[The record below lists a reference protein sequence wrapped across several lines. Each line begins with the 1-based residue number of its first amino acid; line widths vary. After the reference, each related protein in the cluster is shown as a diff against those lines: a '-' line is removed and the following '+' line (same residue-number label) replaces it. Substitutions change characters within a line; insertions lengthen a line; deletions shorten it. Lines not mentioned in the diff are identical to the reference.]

1 MGLPSGQ
8 INGVSTIK
16 VSARGVTTVREALD
30 EVDALVEALK
40 SRADEVLHLVGRELE
55 RSDGDRGDDR
65 DDDDDSGALSGAAKG
80 AATLLATRAATAA
93 AGSAARQVRSAAEDA
108 TRTAGKRAKKK
119 AKAARKAGS
128 RKASRKAA
136 KKARKTAKRLKGQAV
151 QTASDLVEGAKGVA
165 ERAPDTLHLPAAK
178 PRRSRSRKPVVVL
191 GMLGAAAVVAVLV
204 WRQQQRTRELRAVDN
219 TAPDEFGAMVER
231 AELAGTR
238 PPVT

>member
-1 MGLPSGQ
+1 MT
-8 INGVSTIK
+8 TIK
-16 VSARGVTTVREALD
+16 VSARGVTTVREAFD

-40 SRADEVLHLVGRELE
+40 NRADEVLHLVGRELE
-55 RSDGDRGDDR
+55 RPADDADGDR
-65 DDDDDSGALSGAAKG
+65 DDDESGALSGAAKG
-80 AATLLATRAATAA
+80 AATLLATKAATSA
-93 AGSAARQVRSAAEDA
+93 AGSAARQVRTAAEDA
-108 TRTAGKRAKKK
+108 TRKAAKRAAKQ
-119 AKAARKAGS
+119 AKAARKAGG

-151 QTASDLVEGAKGVA
+151 QTASELVEGAKGA
-165 ERAPDTLHLPAAK
+165 ASRAPDTLHLPTAK
-178 PRRSRSRKPVVVL
+178 PRRSKSRAPVVVL

-231 AELAGTR
+231 AELASTR

>member
-1 MGLPSGQ
+1 
-8 INGVSTIK
+8 VTTIK

-40 SRADEVLHLVGRELE
+40 NRADEVLHLVGRELE
-55 RSDGDRGDDR
+55 RAGDDADDDR
-65 DDDDDSGALSGAAKG
+65 DDDDSSLLSGAAKG
-80 AATLLATRAATAA
+80 AATLLATKAATTA
-93 AGSAARQVRSAAEDA
+93 AGSAARQVRTAAEDA
-108 TRTAGKRAKKK
+108 TRKAAKRA
-119 AKAARKAGS
+119 AKQAKSARKAGS

-151 QTASDLVEGAKGVA
+151 QTASDLVE
-165 ERAPDTLHLPAAK
+165 RAPESLHLPTSKRA
-178 PRRSRSRKPVVVL
+178 SRSRTPVVVL

-231 AELAGTR
+231 AELASTR